1 MFKGRC
7 WRFYQ
12 NIGTFQP
19 ASWGILIKTCAIVPQ
34 SDTRWTEGEGEGG
47 ERKERKGRKV
57 KEERYR
63 QGEKDKTGKNC
74 LNLEI

>member
-47 ERKERKGRKV
+47 TAGKKGETGRRREIQKSEKE
-57 KEERYR
+57 
-63 QGEKDKTGKNC
+63 KTGKNC

>member
-34 SDTRWTEGEGEGG
+34 SETRWTEGEGEGG
-47 ERKERKGRKV
+47 RKQDERKGRK
-57 KEERYR
+57 EEVERDR
-63 QGEKDKTGKNC
+63 KDEKDKKG
-74 LNLEI
+74 